1 MILPGHV
8 FSVVGDHRVVL
19 YEFDSVLDTVLV
31 PHHDPTDAAAFDGV
45 LSKDEPKVSSRLFRY
60 PHQTVECV
68 DRMFVTSVVQFESAK
83 LLQTIGQPG
92 ACWNLHIK
100 PILDEH
106 MSCEHNSCM
115 KRHVG
120 FIKSGRMQITM
131 DYGDTAIIGPNEAF
145 VIQPGHHG
153 DVYGDETMVMYE
165 FITGM

>member
-68 DRMFVTSVVQFESAK
+68 DRMFAA
-83 LLQTIGQPG
+83 LQNLTIRQTFAPE
-92 ACWNLHIK
+92 I
-100 PILDEH
+100 
-106 MSCEHNSCM
+106 
-115 KRHVG
+115 
-120 FIKSGRMQITM
+120 M
-131 DYGDTAIIGPNEAF
+131 DIHDF
-145 VIQPGHHG
+145 W
-153 DVYGDETMVMYE
+153 
-165 FITGM
+165 